1 MLEKCY
7 NHSKQCR
14 NNAVMLCCAKNLCCE
29 LCNITLKVML
39 HEETIRNTNAVLT
52 TFVTGFLHMAPIR
65 HNIWDGYDIC
75 NQFLIIFCTNYY
87 IWDLN
92 RALVFFPLI

>member
-1 MLEKCY
+1 
-7 NHSKQCR
+7 
-14 NNAVMLCCAKNLCCE
+14 MLCCAKNRCCE

-39 HEETIRNTNAVLT
+39 QETIRNTNAILT
-52 TFVTGFLHMAPIR
+52 TFVTGFLHMVPIP
-65 HNIWDGYDIC
+65 HNIWDPYYIC
-75 NQFLIIFCTNYY
+75 NQFLVTFCINYY